1 MPMTSNRLLPTPPSP
16 APTPKLLIRHSPE
29 VGAALS
35 AGSPVVA
42 LESTIFSELGL
53 PQPYSRRALQMVYEA
68 IVTAG
73 ATPALTAV
81 LDGDV
86 RCGVADDELDR
97 ICGPTRKA
105 ASRDLGLAVAQRW
118 PYGATTVSASVTIA
132 AAAGVSVFAT
142 GGIGG
147 VHQNTEVTGDIS
159 ADLPAIA
166 RCPVITVSAGAKI
179 FLDLPRTVEY
189 LETSGVPVIGWG
201 CEEFPAFHARS
212 SGVAVSATSA
222 DPEEV
227 AALARSHWDLG
238 GGGILVANPIPVE
251 AAIAREELDLWVD
264 EALRRTGASL
274 QGGNDVTPAVLAAMA
289 EISDGRTVEA
299 NLALA
304 ESNAIVAARIASAL
318 ADHESK

>member
-1 MPMTSNRLLPTPPSP
+1 MKSNRPWPTPPSP
-16 APTPKLLIRHSPE
+16 APTRSLLVKHSPE
-29 VGAALS
+29 VDAALS
-35 AGSPVVA
+35 AGAPVVA

-53 PQPYSRRALQMVYEA
+53 PQPHSARALQMVFEA
-68 IVTAG
+68 ITGAG

-86 RCGVADDELDR
+86 HCGVAREEFDR
-97 ICGPTRKA
+97 ICGPARKA
-105 ASRDLGLAVAQRW
+105 ASRDIGLAVAQRW

-132 AAAGVSVFAT
+132 AAAGVPVFAT

-147 VHQNTEVTGDIS
+147 VHRNAEMTGDIS

-166 RCPVITVSAGAKI
+166 RCPVITVAAGAKI
-179 FLDLPRTVEY
+179 FLDLPKTVEY
-189 LETSGVPVIGWG
+189 LETLGVPVIGWG

-212 SGVAVSATSA
+212 SGVAVSASSA
-222 DPEEV
+222 DPAEV
-227 AALARSHWDLG
+227 AALARNHWGLG
-238 GGGILVANPIPVE
+238 GGGILVVNPIPVE
-251 AAIAREELDLWVD
+251 DAIARAELDLWVD

-289 EISDGRTVEA
+289 EISAGRTIEA

-304 ESNAIVAARIASAL
+304 KNNANVAARIASAL
-318 ADHESK
+318 AAPEHK